1 MADHVLETPPRHSQ
15 AAARRRTRQR
25 LPHHCPCCKVAIT
38 DAIQQDALAQVP
50 TILLG
55 LIYTRSDSGASLKDM
70 LSSQAPFF
78 CSVRRA

>member
-1 MADHVLETPPRHSQ
+1 
-15 AAARRRTRQR
+15 
-25 LPHHCPCCKVAIT
+25 VAIT